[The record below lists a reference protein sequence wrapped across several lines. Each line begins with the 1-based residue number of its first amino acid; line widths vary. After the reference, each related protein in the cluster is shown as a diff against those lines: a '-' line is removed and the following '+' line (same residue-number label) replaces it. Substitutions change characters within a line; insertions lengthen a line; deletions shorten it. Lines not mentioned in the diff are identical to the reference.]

1 MNDYSAMRIVKVI
14 GYTLMAGTIGL
25 ALTFMAMI

>member
-1 MNDYSAMRIVKVI
+1 MNDYNAMRIVKVI

>member
-1 MNDYSAMRIVKVI
+1 MNNYNAMRIVKIV
-14 GYTLMAGTIGL
+14 GYTLMAGSVGL

>member
-1 MNDYSAMRIVKVI
+1 MNDYSMMRIVKVI

>member
-1 MNDYSAMRIVKVI
+1 MNNYKTMRIVKI
-14 GYTLMAGTIGL
+14 AGYTLMAGSLGL